1 MLTLV
6 LDEADVRPTLVTAL
20 VDLREVVVA
29 SCWLARLV
37 LRFWLAVVG
46 VVVLLVTEEELLDED
61 EVEAVVGLVVET
73 LLLRLDELPVVVV
86 VVEVEELRL
95 EFLST

>member
-1 MLTLV
+1 M
-6 LDEADVRPTLVTAL
+6 
-20 VDLREVVVA
+20 
-29 SCWLARLV
+29 
-37 LRFWLAVVG
+37 
-46 VVVLLVTEEELLDED
+46 LLVTEEELLDED

-86 VVEVEELRL
+86 VVDVEELRL